1 MRYLSALEGKRME
14 DKLIELLE
22 SLGYPV
28 YRQGSFT
35 EGQQYPESFFTFWNT
50 GSPDHSHYDND
61 NYGSEWAYGVYFYSS
76 DPELPY
82 KMISDARILLKQNK
96 WIVPSKGFDVASD
109 EATHTGRGLEV
120 FFLET

>member
-120 FFLET
+120 LFLET